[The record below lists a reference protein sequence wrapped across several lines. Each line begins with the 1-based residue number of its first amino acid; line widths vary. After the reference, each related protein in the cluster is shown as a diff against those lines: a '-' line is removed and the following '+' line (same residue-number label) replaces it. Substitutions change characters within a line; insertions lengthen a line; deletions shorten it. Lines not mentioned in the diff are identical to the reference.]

1 MAGAATDAAGGP
13 SAPAG
18 QPAPEG
24 GEAPRPVLHLL
35 AGGRHGGAETFATD
49 LICGLAE
56 TAPQAVIARPA
67 PERVARLRAAGVT
80 VIEDS
85 LAYALPAPLGRLLV
99 ARHVARL
106 RPRAVVAYMGRA
118 AAVAPRG
125 AIGWFGGYYDLKR
138 YRRCRRLV
146 AITPDMQADMAR
158 RGADPSLIH
167 LIPTFARL
175 DDGEA
180 AERAALSTPEDAKVV
195 LCLARLHP
203 KKGLDTLLDA
213 LAAVPGAV
221 LWLAGEGELRGA
233 LEAEARRL
241 GIADRV
247 RFLGWREDKG
257 ALLRAAD
264 VLVVPSRYEPFGTV
278 VIEGWQAGVPVV
290 AARAAGP
297 AATIR
302 DGETGLLV
310 PVDDAPALA
319 AALRRVLEDRMLA
332 LSLALAAK
340 EEEAERFSRAAVL
353 AAWRALI
360 EKVAEEERR

>member
-1 MAGAATDAAGGP
+1 MGAVSVAT
-13 SAPAG
+13 
-18 QPAPEG
+18 G
-24 GEAPRPVLHLL
+24 GERAGRPVLHLL
-35 AGGRHGGAETFATD
+35 AGARFGGAETFATD

-56 TAPQAVIARPA
+56 TAPQVVLTRPA
-67 PERVARLRAAGVT
+67 PERLARLRAAGVE
-80 VIEDS
+80 VIADPWPF
-85 LAYALPAPLGRLLV
+85 ALPAPLGRWRVARLV
-99 ARHVARL
+99 ARL
-106 RPRAVVAYMGRA
+106 QPRAVVAYMGRA
-118 AAVAPRG
+118 AALAPPG
-125 AIGWFGGYYDLKR
+125 AIGWFGGYYHLKR
-138 YRRCRRLV
+138 YRRCRHLV
-146 AITPDMQADMAR
+146 AITPAMRDDLLR
-158 RGADPSLIH
+158 RGADATRVH

-175 DDGEA
+175 EEA
-180 AERAALSTPEDAKVV
+180 EPVDRASLATPPEAKVV

-203 KKGLDTLLDA
+203 KKGLDTLL
-213 LAAVPGAV
+213 AAMAEVPGAV
-221 LWLAGEGELRGA
+221 LWLAGEGELRRA
-233 LEAEARRL
+233 LEAQARRL
-241 GIADRV
+241 GVAERV

-290 AARAAGP
+290 AARADGP

-319 AALRRVLEDRMLA
+319 AAIRRVLSDRMLA

-340 EEEAERFSRAAVL
+340 EEEAERFSRPAVL

-360 EKVAEEERR
+360 DRVAEEEDSR

>member
-1 MAGAATDAAGGP
+1 MTA
-13 SAPAG
+13 
-18 QPAPEG
+18 
-24 GEAPRPVLHLL
+24 PVLHLL
-35 AGGRHGGAETFATD
+35 AGARHGGAETFSTD

-67 PERVARLRAAGVT
+67 PERLARLRAAGVT
-80 VIEDS
+80 VIEDGWP
-85 LAYALPAPLGRLLV
+85 YALPAPLGRMLV
-99 ARHVARL
+99 ARHVARVK
-106 RPRAVVAYMGRA
+106 PRAVVAYMGRA
-118 AAVAPRG
+118 ANVAPQG

-138 YRRCRRLV
+138 YRACRHLV
-146 AITPDMQADMAR
+146 AITPDMQADMAK
-158 RGADPSLIH
+158 RGADPARLH

-175 DDGEA
+175 DEGEA
-180 AERAALSTPEDAKVV
+180 VDRASLSTPEDAKVI

-213 LAAVPGAV
+213 LAAVPGTV
-221 LWLAGEGELRGA
+221 LWLAGSGELQGA
-233 LEAEARRL
+233 LEAQATRL

-264 VLVVPSRYEPFGTV
+264 LLVVPSRYEPFGTV

-290 AARAAGP
+290 AARATGP
-297 AATIR
+297 AGTIR

-319 AALRRVLEDRMLA
+319 AALRRVIEDRMLA

-340 EEEAERFSRAAVL
+340 QEEAERFSREAVL

-360 EKVAEEERR
+360 DKVAEENGR

>member
-1 MAGAATDAAGGP
+1 MT
-13 SAPAG
+13 PA
-18 QPAPEG
+18 
-24 GEAPRPVLHLL
+24 PVLHLL
-35 AGGRHGGAETFATD
+35 AGARHGGAETFATD
-49 LICGLAE
+49 LVCGLAE

-85 LAYALPAPLGRLLV
+85 LPFALPAPIGRWLV
-99 ARHVARL
+99 ARHIARL
-106 RPRAVVAYMGRA
+106 KPRAVVAYMGRA

-138 YRRCRRLV
+138 YRACRHLV
-146 AITPDMQADMAR
+146 AITAHMQADIAW
-158 RGADPSLIH
+158 RGADPSLVH

-175 DDGEA
+175 DAGA
-180 AERAALSTPEDAKVV
+180 AVERDSLATPEEAQVI

-213 LAAVPGAV
+213 MAEVPGAI
-221 LWLAGEGELRGA
+221 LWLAGEGELQGA
-233 LEAEARRL
+233 LAAQAKRL
-241 GIADRV
+241 GVADRV
-247 RFLGWREDKG
+247 RFLGWRDDKG

-264 VLVVPSRYEPFGTV
+264 ALVVPSRYEPFGTV

-290 AARAAGP
+290 AARATGP

-319 AALRRVLEDRMLA
+319 AALRRVLDDRMLA
-332 LSLALAAK
+332 LSLALAARQ
-340 EEEAERFSRAAVL
+340 EEAERFSRRAVL
-353 AAWRALI
+353 AAWEALI
-360 EKVAEEERR
+360 DRVAKENSR

>member
-1 MAGAATDAAGGP
+1 MTATTA
-13 SAPAG
+13 
-18 QPAPEG
+18 
-24 GEAPRPVLHLL
+24 PVLHLL
-35 AGGRHGGAETFATD
+35 AGARHGGAETFATD
-49 LICGLAE
+49 LVCGLAE
-56 TAPQAVIARPA
+56 AAPQVVLARPA

-80 VIEDS
+80 VIED
-85 LAYALPAPLGRLLV
+85 AWPFALPAPIGRWLV

-106 RPRAVVAYMGRA
+106 RPRATVAYMGRA

-125 AIGWFGGYYDLKR
+125 SIGWFGGYYDLKR
-138 YRRCRRLV
+138 YRACRRLV

-158 RGADPSLIH
+158 RGADPSRVH

-180 AERAALSTPEDAKVV
+180 ADRASLATPEDAKVI

-221 LWLAGEGELRGA
+221 LWLAGEGELRSA
-233 LEAEARRL
+233 LEAQAARL
-241 GIADRV
+241 SITERV
-247 RFLGWREDKG
+247 RLLGWRDDKG

-264 VLVVPSRYEPFGTV
+264 ALVVPSRYEPFGTV
-278 VIEGWQAGVPVV
+278 VIEGWQAGTPVV

-332 LSLALAAK
+332 LSLALAARQ
-340 EEEAERFSRAAVL
+340 EEAERFGRDAVL

-360 EKVAEEERR
+360 DTVAEEERR

>member
-1 MAGAATDAAGGP
+1 MTDT
-13 SAPAG
+13 
-18 QPAPEG
+18 
-24 GEAPRPVLHLL
+24 RPVLHLL
-35 AGGRHGGAETFATD
+35 AGARHGGAETFATD

-80 VIEDS
+80 VIEDPWP
-85 LAYALPAPLGRLLV
+85 YALPAPLGRRLV

-106 RPRAVVAYMGRA
+106 KPRAVVAYMGRA

-138 YRRCRRLV
+138 YRACRRLV
-146 AITPDMQADMAR
+146 AITPDMQAEMGR
-158 RGADPSLIH
+158 RGADPSLVH

-180 AERAALSTPEDAKVV
+180 VERGTLATPEEAKVV

-213 LAAVPGAV
+213 LTAVPGAV
-221 LWLAGEGELRGA
+221 LWLAGDGALRGA
-233 LEAEARRL
+233 LEAQARRL

-264 VLVVPSRYEPFGTV
+264 VLAVPSRYEPFGTV
-278 VIEGWQAGVPVV
+278 VIEGWQAGIPVV

-340 EEEAERFSRAAVL
+340 QEEAERFSREAVL

-360 EKVAEEERR
+360 DKVAEEERR

>member
-1 MAGAATDAAGGP
+1 MT
-13 SAPAG
+13 PA
-18 QPAPEG
+18 
-24 GEAPRPVLHLL
+24 PVLHLL
-35 AGGRHGGAETFATD
+35 AGARYGGAETFATD

-56 TAPQAVIARPA
+56 TAPQAVITRPA
-67 PERVARLRAAGVT
+67 PKRVARLRAAGVT

-85 LAYALPAPLGRLLV
+85 LSFGLPAPLGRWLV

-118 AAVAPRG
+118 AAVSPRG

-138 YRRCRRLV
+138 YRACRHLV
-146 AITPDMQADMAR
+146 AITADMQADMAR
-158 RGADPSLIH
+158 RGADPSLVH

-175 DDGEA
+175 DDGDA
-180 AERAALSTPEDAKVV
+180 VARDSLATPEDAKVI

-213 LAAVPGAV
+213 MGEVPGAI

-233 LEAEARRL
+233 LVAQAERL

-264 VLVVPSRYEPFGTV
+264 ALVVPSRYEPFGTV

-310 PVDDAPALA
+310 PIDEPPALA

-332 LSLALAAK
+332 LSLALAARQ
-340 EEEAERFSRAAVL
+340 EEAERFSRGAVL
-353 AAWRALI
+353 AAWQALI
-360 EKVAEEERR
+360 DRVAEENSR

>member
-1 MAGAATDAAGGP
+1 MT
-13 SAPAG
+13 PA
-18 QPAPEG
+18 
-24 GEAPRPVLHLL
+24 PVLHLL
-35 AGGRHGGAETFATD
+35 AGARHGGAETFATD

-56 TAPQAVIARPA
+56 TAQQAVIARPA

-85 LAYALPAPLGRLLV
+85 LSFALPAPLGRWLV

-118 AAVAPRG
+118 AAVSPRG

-138 YRRCRRLV
+138 YRACRHLV
-146 AITPDMQADMAR
+146 AITADMQADMQR
-158 RGADPSLIH
+158 RGADPSLVH

-175 DDGEA
+175 DDGDA
-180 AERAALSTPEDAKVV
+180 VARDSLATPEDAKVI

-213 LAAVPGAV
+213 MAEVPGAI

-233 LEAEARRL
+233 LAAQAERL

-264 VLVVPSRYEPFGTV
+264 ALVVPSRYEPFGTV

-310 PVDDAPALA
+310 PMDEPPALA

-332 LSLALAAK
+332 LSLALAARQ
-340 EEEAERFSRAAVL
+340 EEAERFSRGAVL
-353 AAWRALI
+353 AAWQALI
-360 EKVAEEERR
+360 DRVAEENSR